1 MIRRGITRMSDDR
14 GFTLVEMITVMVII
28 GLLAGIAIP
37 LFLNQRSTA
46 FESQIKSD
54 LHNAATAEEA
64 YALHHDGDYLT
75 AGTADDLSAE
85 GFRGT
90 DGVAIALSAPTSG
103 TGYCLTAQAA
113 ALAGRPGNP
122 QWLTD
127 QGTDGGTP
135 QQVRPAN
142 C

>member
-1 MIRRGITRMSDDR
+1 MTRRWMTRRHDD
-14 GFTLVEMITVMVII
+14 GFTLVELITVMVII

-37 LFLNQRSTA
+37 LFLNQRSEA

-54 LHNAATAEEA
+54 LHNAATAEES
-64 YALHHDGDYLT
+64 YALHHDGSYLT
-75 AGTADDLSAE
+75 SGTAAGLSDE

-90 DGVAIALSAPTSG
+90 EGVAIDLSAPTSG
-103 TGYCLTAQAA
+103 SGYCLTASAA
-113 ALAGRPGNP
+113 ALAGKPGNP
-122 QWLTD
+122 QYLTD

-135 QQVRPAN
+135 QQSRPAN